1 MDSIDIA
8 ILWDLGFDR
17 QIPNRLG
24 DRRPAVTKI
33 ATELGLD
40 RRTVRS
46 RIRRLESEGFIKYY
60 QVYPNL
66 EAAGL
71 RASSY
76 LLRFQDYVS
85 KNEALERLK
94 SLDQVLRVDVCLNS
108 LRATAAYTSQ
118 EQLEALVHSIESLT
132 GSRPVKLYDFQ
143 MPRVST
149 KLDLTDWRIMA
160 SLRYDAL
167 ESPAKIGKEL
177 GLTTRA
183 VNYRLSR
190 LISARA
196 CLVAPVFDMREF
208 AGTVIYGLMLQM
220 DCSTIQTTV
229 NSLKEAFGRA
239 SFCHIVNPNGNAMFM
254 MFTDRI
260 AEMEENYFKAR
271 DMQGVKKVF
280 VDVITGTHDC
290 SRQMDQLIREKISEK
305 SKMRGNSF
313 ITAVPK

>member
-46 RIRRLESEGFIKYY
+46 RIRKLESEGFIKYY

-76 LLRFQDYVS
+76 LLQFQDYVAKS
-85 KNEALERLK
+85 KALGKLE
-94 SLDQVLRVDVCLNS
+94 SLDQVLRIDVCLNS
-108 LRATAAYTSQ
+108 LRITLTYISQ
-118 EQLEALVHSIESLT
+118 EQLEALLYSIGSLT
-132 GSRPVKLYDFQ
+132 GSHPVKLYDFQ
-143 MPRVST
+143 MPQVST
-149 KLDLTDWRIMA
+149 KLELTDWRIIA
-160 SLRYDAL
+160 SLRRDAL
-167 ESPAKIGKEL
+167 KTPAKIGKEL
-177 GLTTRA
+177 GLTARA
-183 VNYRLSR
+183 VNYRLNR

-196 CLVAPVFDMREF
+196 YLVAPVFDMREF
-208 AGTVIYGLMLQM
+208 AGTIIYGLMLEM
-220 DCSTIQTTV
+220 DHSTLEATV

-254 MFTDRI
+254 MFTDKI
-260 AEMEENYFKAR
+260 AEVEENYFKAR
-271 DMQGVKKVF
+271 EMLGVNRVF
-280 VDVITGTHDC
+280 VDIITGTRDC
-290 SRQMDQLIREKISEK
+290 SRQMDQLITKEIREIQGTRK
-305 SKMRGNSF
+305 
-313 ITAVPK
+313 